1 MMKQN
6 PVIWSKSFSVKMK
19 LESVKM
25 VYNIIYIILY
35 YRMTERSRKRF

>member
-1 MMKQN
+1 MTSYTLITCYEEKQN

-25 VYNIIYIILY
+25 VYNII
-35 YRMTERSRKRF
+35 